1 MGMLGIQK
9 LPFVNFLC
17 QDCSPGILD
26 GKLCIFGVM
35 IILTI
40 LLLASV
46 LMLFM
51 NAGAE
56 IAFFSLGYKDLGN
69 LKSKQ
74 YPAAE
79 RIVAL
84 LQEPRLLLSS
94 LLVGNIVFRLLIILL
109 CNYLITDQSFPGFSE
124 WILFVFRLVLA
135 IVVLILF
142 GELLPKVWASNNNV
156 RFAFYS
162 SFFVWINF
170 MMFKR
175 IGRWMDGISEKVEDA
190 LGKHDDMQSR
200 LEQIDQVISHG
211 TEDGTSE
218 EEKNILKGI
227 AQFGNV
233 TVRRAMKSRLDVQG
247 IDENIS
253 FTELKRKVE
262 EQQYSRFPVYK
273 ESLDQ
278 ILGMIHSKDLLPHL
292 EKGDEFDWK
301 TLLRS
306 AFFIHEQMLVEDL
319 LREFQSKRTHF
330 AIVVDEF
337 GGTDGIITLED
348 ILEEIVGEIR
358 DEYDDEESVNIRIDE
373 FNYIF
378 EGKIMINEACKIMHL
393 PNRVFDPIRGE
404 SETIAGL
411 VLELAGEIPKPN
423 QVLVAHDFTFTVLEV
438 SMNRIQKVKI
448 TISIQQN

>member
-1 MGMLGIQK
+1 
-9 LPFVNFLC
+9 
-17 QDCSPGILD
+17 
-26 GKLCIFGVM
+26 
-35 IILTI
+35 
-40 LLLASV
+40 
-46 LMLFM
+46 M

-79 RIVAL
+79 RIVQL
-84 LQEPRLLLSS
+84 LKEPRLLLSS

-109 CNYLITDQSFPGFSE
+109 CNYLITEKSFPEYAGFF
-124 WILFVFRLVLA
+124 LFIFRLIAA

-142 GELLPKVWASNNNV
+142 GEILPKVWASNNNV

-170 MMFKR
+170 LMFRR
-175 IGRWMDGISEKVEDA
+175 IGRWMNGIAENVENA
-190 LGKHDDMQSR
+190 LGKNDDAQARM
-200 LEQIDQVISHG
+200 EQIDQAISDG
-211 TEDGTSE
+211 SEDGASE
-218 EEKNILKGI
+218 EEKKLLKGI
-227 AQFGNV
+227 AQFGNI

-247 IDENIS
+247 IEENTS
-253 FTELKRKVE
+253 FSELKQKVE

-273 ESLDQ
+273 ESLDT
-278 ILGMIHSKDLLPHL
+278 ILGIIHSKDLLPHL
-292 EKGDEFDWK
+292 DKTDEFNWK
-301 TLLRS
+301 TLMRQP
-306 AFFIHEQMLVEDL
+306 FFIHEQMLVEDL

-358 DEYDDEESVNIRIDE
+358 DEYDDEESINIRIDD

-378 EGKIMINEACKIMHL
+378 EGKIMINEACKIMNL
-393 PNRVFDPIRGE
+393 PSRVFDPVRGE

-411 VLELAGEIPKPN
+411 VLELAGEIPKVN

-448 TISIQQN
+448 TISIQQP

>member
-1 MGMLGIQK
+1 MLGIQK

-247 IDENIS
+247 IEENIS

>member
-1 MGMLGIQK
+1 
-9 LPFVNFLC
+9 
-17 QDCSPGILD
+17 
-26 GKLCIFGVM
+26 M

-40 LLLASV
+40 LLLASI

-79 RIVAL
+79 RIVQL
-84 LQEPRLLLSS
+84 LKEPRLLLSS

-109 CNYLITDQSFPGFSE
+109 CNYLITEKSFPEYAGFF
-124 WILFVFRLVLA
+124 LFIFRLIAA

-142 GELLPKVWASNNNV
+142 GEILPKVWASNNNV

-170 MMFKR
+170 LMFRR
-175 IGRWMDGISEKVEDA
+175 IGRWMNGIAENVENA
-190 LGKHDDMQSR
+190 LGKNDDAQARM
-200 LEQIDQVISHG
+200 EQIDQAISDG
-211 TEDGTSE
+211 SEDGASE
-218 EEKNILKGI
+218 EEKKLLKGI
-227 AQFGNV
+227 AQFGNI

-247 IDENIS
+247 IEENTS
-253 FTELKRKVE
+253 FSELKQKVE

-273 ESLDQ
+273 ESLDT
-278 ILGMIHSKDLLPHL
+278 ILGIIHSKDLLPHL
-292 EKGDEFDWK
+292 DKTDEFNWK
-301 TLLRS
+301 TLMRQP
-306 AFFIHEQMLVEDL
+306 FFIHEQMLVEDL

-358 DEYDDEESVNIRIDE
+358 DEYDDEESINIRIDE

-378 EGKIMINEACKIMHL
+378 EGKIMINEACKIMNL
-393 PNRVFDPIRGE
+393 PSRVFDPVRGE

-411 VLELAGEIPKPN
+411 VLELAGEIPKVN

-448 TISIQQN
+448 TISIQQP

>member
-1 MGMLGIQK
+1 M
-9 LPFVNFLC
+9 
-17 QDCSPGILD
+17 IL
-26 GKLCIFGVM
+26 
-35 IILTI
+35 LTI

-51 NAGAE
+51 NSGAE

-69 LKSKQ
+69 LRSKQ
-74 YPAAE
+74 YPATE
-79 RIVAL
+79 RIVQL
-84 LQEPRLLLSS
+84 LREPRLLLSS
-94 LLVGNIVFRLLIILL
+94 MLVGNMVFRLLIILL
-109 CNYLITDQSFPGFSE
+109 CNYLITEKSFPELAGIF
-124 WILFVFRLVLA
+124 LFVFRMVVA
-135 IVVLILF
+135 MVVLIIF
-142 GELLPKVWASNNNV
+142 GELLPKVWASNNNI

-162 SFFVWINF
+162 SYFVWINF
-170 MMFKR
+170 LIFR
-175 IGRWMDGISEKVEDA
+175 GIGKSMAGISEKVEKA
-190 LGKHDDMQSR
+190 LGKNNDVHAR
-200 LEQIDQVISHG
+200 LEQIDQAITLSAEEG
-211 TEDGTSE
+211 ASE

-247 IDENIS
+247 IEEKTS
-253 FTELKRKVE
+253 FQELKQKVE

-273 ESLDQ
+273 ESLDT
-278 ILGMIHSKDLLPHL
+278 ILGMLHSKDLLPHL
-292 EKGDEFDWK
+292 EKGNEFDWK
-301 TLLRS
+301 TLIRP

-319 LREFQSKRTHF
+319 LRAFQSKRTHF

-358 DEYDDEESVNIRIDE
+358 DEYDEEESVNVRIDE

-378 EGKIMINEACKIMHL
+378 EGKIMINEACKIMNL

-411 VLELAGEIPKPN
+411 VLELAGEIPKAN
-423 QVLVAHDFTFTVLEV
+423 QALVAQDFTFTVLEV

>member
-1 MGMLGIQK
+1 
-9 LPFVNFLC
+9 
-17 QDCSPGILD
+17 
-26 GKLCIFGVM
+26 
-35 IILTI
+35 
-40 LLLASV
+40 
-46 LMLFM
+46 M

-79 RIVAL
+79 RIVQL
-84 LQEPRLLLSS
+84 LKEPRLLLSS

-109 CNYLITDQSFPGFSE
+109 CNYLITEKSFPEYAGFF
-124 WILFVFRLVLA
+124 LFIFRLIAA

-142 GELLPKVWASNNNV
+142 GEILPKVWASNNNV

-170 MMFKR
+170 LTFRR
-175 IGRWMDGISEKVEDA
+175 IGRWMNGIAENVENA
-190 LGKHDDMQSR
+190 LGKNDDAQARM
-200 LEQIDQVISHG
+200 EQIDQAISDG
-211 TEDGTSE
+211 SEDGASE
-218 EEKNILKGI
+218 EEKKLLKGI
-227 AQFGNV
+227 AQFGNI

-247 IDENIS
+247 IEENTS
-253 FTELKRKVE
+253 FSELKQKVE

-273 ESLDQ
+273 ESLDT
-278 ILGMIHSKDLLPHL
+278 ILGIIHSKDLLPHL
-292 EKGDEFDWK
+292 DKTDEFNWK
-301 TLLRS
+301 TLMRQP
-306 AFFIHEQMLVEDL
+306 FFIHEQMLVEDL

-358 DEYDDEESVNIRIDE
+358 DEYDDEESINIRIDE

-378 EGKIMINEACKIMHL
+378 EGKIMINEACKIMNL
-393 PNRVFDPIRGE
+393 PSRVFDPVRGE

-411 VLELAGEIPKPN
+411 VLELAGEIPKVN

-448 TISIQQN
+448 TISIQQP